1 MNTATKMRAV
11 LRTNPDGMTARE
23 LANVVGLQDQRAA
36 QKAAMKMPDIYID
49 RWIEVKDSKGR
60 SFYTPV
66 WCVVVPPEN
75 CPKPAVT
82 RRGG

>member
-1 MNTATKMRAV
+1 
-11 LRTNPDGMTARE
+11 MTARE

-49 RWIEVKDSKGR
+49 RWTEVKDSKGR

-75 CPKPAVT
+75 CPKPAL
-82 RRGG
+82 RRKD